1 MSHMRIRSAAALLL
15 ALLMLLTAPLAAL
28 ADTAERSVQNLSGEV
43 AVWDETKDAFVR
55 DDALTAIPIL
65 DADLAPT
72 GPAVDPE
79 GYIYPALQLEAKT
92 GDASFTMNGD
102 VAMVYE
108 DAGAYEIT
116 AVLVESLPDLENDE
130 EAAEKAVQYI
140 IRVRAGQ
147 SKADG
152 DSSAHGQAG

>member
-72 GPAVDPE
+72 VPAVDPE
-79 GYIYPALQLEAKT
+79 GYIYPALQLEADRK
-92 GDASFTMNGD
+92 S
-102 VAMVYE
+102 VV
-108 DAGAYEIT
+108 
-116 AVLVESLPDLENDE
+116 
-130 EAAEKAVQYI
+130 
-140 IRVRAGQ
+140 
-147 SKADG
+147 
-152 DSSAHGQAG
+152 